1 MKTADK
7 KREIKQMKRQSA
19 NDVQLVIMASAAVC
33 WLFVFSYLPMAG
45 TLLSFKEGNKAINI
59 FNALLRGS
67 WTLDNYRMLFLDE
80 TFWQVFFN
88 TVKLNLLMLLFNF
101 PMPII
106 FALLLNEM
114 KFKKFKSAVQ
124 TICNF
129 PHFISWV
136 VYGGIILMLTDS
148 STGVINPILE
158 AIGLSSPENPVN
170 LNEPQYFY
178 AKIIIVTII
187 KGVGWGS
194 IIYMAAIAGID
205 PMLYDAAEIDGANR
219 MHCAL
224 KITLPSIRPTIIVLF
239 LLNISSL
246 LGNSFEQFYV
256 FQTTSNIE
264 KTRVLATYIYSLGF
278 TYRNYS
284 TATALSLFEGLIS
297 MTLLLTSNALAKRL
311 TGEGIY

>member
-45 TLLSFKEGNKAINI
+45 ILLSFKEGNKAINI

-114 KFKKFKSAVQ
+114 KFKKFKSSVQ

-136 VYGGIILMLTDS
+136 VY
-148 STGVINPILE
+148 
-158 AIGLSSPENPVN
+158 
-170 LNEPQYFY
+170 
-178 AKIIIVTII
+178 
-187 KGVGWGS
+187 
-194 IIYMAAIAGID
+194 
-205 PMLYDAAEIDGANR
+205 
-219 MHCAL
+219 
-224 KITLPSIRPTIIVLF
+224 
-239 LLNISSL
+239 
-246 LGNSFEQFYV
+246 
-256 FQTTSNIE
+256 
-264 KTRVLATYIYSLGF
+264 
-278 TYRNYS
+278 
-284 TATALSLFEGLIS
+284 
-297 MTLLLTSNALAKRL
+297 
-311 TGEGIY
+311 